1 MKFILITVTALLSF
15 GSLKSDAQEIQVSTA
30 VTNAFHH
37 AFKNAADVE
46 WKEGGS
52 FYKADFTLNGQYV
65 TAFYNTEAKL
75 MAVTRNISPVQ
86 LPVTLQNNLKTAY
99 EDYWISELFE
109 LSDESGTSYYVTVED
124 GDSRI
129 TLKSFGTT
137 WSTFKKSR
145 KS

>member
-1 MKFILITVTALLSF
+1 
-15 GSLKSDAQEIQVSTA
+15 
-30 VTNAFHH
+30 
-37 AFKNAADVE
+37 
-46 WKEGGS
+46 
-52 FYKADFTLNGQYV
+52 
-65 TAFYNTEAKL
+65 

-99 EDYWISELFE
+99 EEHWISELFE

-124 GDSRI
+124 GDSKV
-129 TLKSFGTT
+129 TLKSFGNS

>member
-1 MKFILITVTALLSF
+1 MKLILFTLTALLSF
-15 GSLKSDAQEIQVSTA
+15 GTLKSNAQDIQVSTA

-46 WKEGGS
+46 WKESNGV
-52 FYKADFTLNGQYV
+52 YKADFTLNGQYA
-65 TAFYNTEAKL
+65 TAFYNADARL

-99 EDYWISELFE
+99 EEYWISELFE

-124 GDSRI
+124 GDSKVI
-129 TLKSFGTT
+129 LKSLGNS